1 MGKNHLIVINHH
13 CVAVGDL
20 GFEWSNSFEARPFN
34 SLSIGPDNYYITS
47 NKKSP

>member
-1 MGKNHLIVINHH
+1 MIINYH
-13 CVAVGDL
+13 CVAIDGL
-20 GFEWSNSFEARPFN
+20 GFEWSNSSEARPFN